1 MNAFVLY
8 GSKFGNTEKVARAIG
23 DALEPGMAVYIQHIE
38 MGIALP
44 PDLDLL
50 IVGSPTHA
58 HGIPAELKT
67 YLDDLPSGALQGV
80 AAAAFD
86 TRYRMPVL
94 ISGSAASGIAKRLRQ
109 KGARLVRKPES
120 FFVEHGEGPLAEG
133 EIERA
138 AAWAHALGEVMS
150 EAA

>member
-8 GSKFGNTEKVARAIG
+8 DSKFGNTEKVARAIG
-23 DALEPGMAVYIQHIE
+23 AALEVDAAVQIQSIKTGMI
-38 MGIALP
+38 LP

-58 HGIPAELKT
+58 HGIPPELKMF
-67 YLDDLPSGALQGV
+67 LDDLPAGALSGAR
-80 AAAAFD
+80 AAAFD

-94 ISGSAASGIAKRLRQ
+94 LTGSAADGIAKRLRR
-109 KGARLVRKPES
+109 KGAQIVRAPES
-120 FFVEHGEGPLAEG
+120 FFIEHSEGPLVKG

-138 AAWAHALGEVMS
+138 TAWAHDLGGVMRK
-150 EAA
+150 AA

>member
-1 MNAFVLY
+1 MNAFILY
-8 GSKFGNTEKVARAIG
+8 DSKYGNTEKIARAIG
-23 DALEPGMAVYIQHIE
+23 AALEVDSVVQIQSIK
-38 MGIALP
+38 MDTTLP

-58 HGIPAELKT
+58 HGIPPELKMF
-67 YLDDLPSGALQGV
+67 LDDLPAGALPGV

-94 ISGSAASGIAKRLRQ
+94 LTGSAASGIAKRLRQ
-109 KGARLVRKPES
+109 KGAQLVRGPES
-120 FFVEHGEGPLAEG
+120 FFIEHSEGSLVKG

-138 AAWAHALGEVMS
+138 TAWAHDLDGVMRK
-150 EAA
+150 AA

>member
-8 GSKFGNTEKVARAIG
+8 DSKYGNTEQIARAIG
-23 DALEPGMAVYIQHIE
+23 AALEVDSAVQIQSIKVDTT
-38 MGIALP
+38 LP

-58 HGIPAELKT
+58 HGIPPELKMF
-67 YLDDLPSGALQGV
+67 LDDLPTGALSGV

-94 ISGSAASGIAKRLRQ
+94 LTGSAASGIAKRLRQ
-109 KGARLVRKPES
+109 KGARLVRGPES
-120 FFVEHGEGPLAEG
+120 FFIEHSEGPLVKG

-138 AAWAHALGEVMS
+138 TAWAHALDGVMRK
-150 EAA
+150 AA